1 MLQNSGVVV
10 VVDDDGVARR
20 SWMELHG
27 AAERE
32 RGLLLAAARIP
43 KPLNPNFKI
52 GSLTRIPQCLLLRP
66 IPKI

>member
-10 VVDDDGVARR
+10 VVDDDGAARR
-20 SWMELHG
+20 TWMELHG

-32 RGLLLAAARIP
+32 RKLMLAAARIP
-43 KPLNPNFKI
+43 KPPNFKI
-52 GSLTRIPQCLLLRP
+52 RSRTRIPQCLLLRP